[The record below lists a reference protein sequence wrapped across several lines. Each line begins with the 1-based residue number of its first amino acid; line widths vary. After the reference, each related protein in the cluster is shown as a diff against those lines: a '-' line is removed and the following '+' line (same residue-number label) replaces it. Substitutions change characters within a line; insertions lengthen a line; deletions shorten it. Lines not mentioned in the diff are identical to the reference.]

1 MKPTAMHPA
10 AAQELNEITDYY
22 TAIDLDLADAFVDCF
37 KSYEARIT
45 EFPQHFSIRRG
56 VVRRVNLTLQFGE
69 YYPAVHDLE
78 GFRCHS
84 RRRARQAPP
93 VLLAKAHWRSEEKV
107 LNLPR
112 ISFVM
117 HSS

>member
-10 AAQELNEITDYY
+10 TEQELNEITDYY

-56 VVRRVNLTLQFGE
+56 VVRRVNLTPQFGE
-69 YYPAVHDLE
+69 YYLPFMIWKDHVVNLAVAHAK
-78 GFRCHS
+78 
-84 RRRARQAPP
+84 RRPNYWRKRIGE
-93 VLLAKAHWRSEEKV
+93 AKKK
-107 LNLPR
+107 
-112 ISFVM
+112 F
-117 HSS
+117 